1 MRLVLTHFA
10 HRPTGDDTFHL
21 PSGDETGAGGSWYGI
36 KVVNAAKMYTTCDL
50 CSCCTKEAEEG
61 ACLVWSRVSNAVTA
75 AGAPD
80 NATMGR

>member
-10 HRPTGDDTFHL
+10 HRATDNDTFHL
-21 PSGDETGAGGSWYGI
+21 PSGDQGEGSWYGI

-50 CSCCTKEAEEG
+50 SSCCTKEAEEG
-61 ACLVWSRVSNAVTA
+61 ACLVWSRVSNTVTA